1 MPEDAR
7 LVPGAAEALTTLAGI
22 FELVGV
28 LSGRPV
34 DFLRPMFPSSVM
46 LAGLYGLERLQN
58 GERIDHPLGG
68 SWREVIDDVASLS
81 RARGPAGMH
90 VESKGLSITLHYR
103 GRPRLE
109 PRVRAFAESQAIRSG
124 LECRPARMSYEL
136 HPPIPA
142 DKGSALLELS
152 EGLSA
157 VAFIG
162 DDVGDL
168 PRLRRARSAVDLRRS
183 HRTRGGA
190 QCRGVRRAHLASR
203 RGGRRSV
210 RCPRSRAVLGRAR
223 APRLAAIRPRSA
235 GRRAIVAGRAPRL
248 ADAARPRRFDDR
260 QVALPAPGL
269 SHQRWRRRRRG

>member
-1 MPEDAR
+1 LLHAPESAGIFTDFDGTLSEIVAVPGDAR
-7 LVPGAAEALTTLAGI
+7 PVPGAIEALTTLAGI
-22 FELVGV
+22 FGLVGV

-34 DFLRPMFPSSVM
+34 DFLQSMFPPSVV

-58 GERIDHPLGG
+58 GERVDHPLGG
-68 SWREVIDDVASLS
+68 SWREVIDDVASVS
-81 RARGPAGMH
+81 RARGPAGMN

-109 PRVRAFAESQAIRSG
+109 PRVRAFAESQAMRSG

-142 DKGSALLELS
+142 DKGSALAELS

-168 PRLRRARSAVDLRRS
+168 RAFDALDWLSTTGVHTVRVAVHSAEESDELISRADVVVEDPL
-183 HRTRGGA
+183 
-190 QCRGVRRAHLASR
+190 GVRDLVQYLAEHAH
-203 RGGRRSV
+203 RS
-210 RCPRSRAVLGRAR
+210 
-223 APRLAAIRPRSA
+223 
-235 GRRAIVAGRAPRL
+235 
-248 ADAARPRRFDDR
+248 
-260 QVALPAPGL
+260 
-269 SHQRWRRRRRG
+269 

>member
-1 MPEDAR
+1 MPGSVEV
-7 LVPGAAEALTTLAGI
+7 LTALADI

-34 DFLRPMFPSSVM
+34 DFLQPMFPPSVM
-46 LAGLYGLERLQN
+46 LAGLYGLQRLRN
-58 GERIDHPLGG
+58 GERTDHPLGG

-81 RARGPAGMH
+81 RARGPAGMN

-109 PRVRAFAESQAIRSG
+109 PRVRAFAESQAVRSG

-142 DKGSALLELS
+142 DKGSALVELS

-168 PRLRRARSAVDLRRS
+168 RAFDALDRLSTAGVHTVRVAVHNAEESDELISRADVVVEDPLGVRDLMQYLAEHARRS
-183 HRTRGGA
+183 
-190 QCRGVRRAHLASR
+190 
-203 RGGRRSV
+203 
-210 RCPRSRAVLGRAR
+210 
-223 APRLAAIRPRSA
+223 
-235 GRRAIVAGRAPRL
+235 
-248 ADAARPRRFDDR
+248 
-260 QVALPAPGL
+260 
-269 SHQRWRRRRRG
+269 